1 MLTSLQIK
9 DYALIDNITIEFK
22 KGLNIITG
30 ETGAGKSILIGAL
43 GLLLGERA
51 NTEIVRKGAKKSVVE
66 GIFDVDPK
74 SAVNK
79 ILEYNEIEVLPE
91 LIVRREVSLK
101 GSNRCFLNDSPVP
114 LSLIKEIGDNLVD
127 LHGQHEHQSLLKIEN
142 HIELLDSSGDISVEL
157 KKYETARASLV
168 KKLKELKEL
177 ISKEKSIREK
187 RDLFEFQLQE
197 IDAVAP
203 LVGEEEELEQ
213 ELKILENSEKLLE
226 STSNIYSFLYDGDN
240 TIYDNLVIVRDL
252 LNELSRIDKSFG
264 EKKTEAESALANIDD
279 IAEFV
284 RSYRDKIDIEPVRLE
299 EVRERLSSFNMLKKK
314 YGGSIS
320 AVITYRKEIGAEFD
334 LAENFSEKILQLN
347 NEIEGL
353 RKDAGNEAEKVTFA
367 RKKIA
372 SEIIPVIEESLK
384 YLGIPDPKFSVNF
397 RVEDFE
403 GDGEDYLI
411 SSDNRKLVFGKKG
424 IDLVEFFI
432 STNIGEDPKPLA
444 KVASGGEISRIM
456 LSLKTILAKN
466 DKLPLL
472 VFDEIDTGVSGRI
485 ASKVGQTMK
494 KLASLHQIIAIT
506 HLPQIAAVGDHH
518 FVVEKQ
524 KSDNRVVSA
533 IKELSENERIEEVA
547 KLLSGE
553 ELTESSLKSAKE
565 LIK

>member
-51 NTEIVRKGAKKSVVE
+51 NTEVVRKGAKKSVVE

-79 ILEYNEIEVLPE
+79 ILEYNEIEFLPE

-142 HIELLDSSGDISVEL
+142 HIELLDSSGDISAEL
-157 KKYETARASLV
+157 KKYETARTSLV

-203 LVGEEEELEQ
+203 LEGEEEELEQ

-226 STSNIYSFLYDGDN
+226 TTSNIYSFLYDGDN

-347 NEIEGL
+347 SEIEGL
-353 RKDAGNEAEKVTFA
+353 RKDAGNEAEKITFA

-384 YLGIPDPKFSVNF
+384 YLGIPDSKFSVNF

-553 ELTESSLKSAKE
+553 ELTESSLKSARE
-565 LIK
+565 LIQ